1 MSFRFGR
8 LPIVLAVIAAV
19 GLTGCASI
27 FHKKKKTD
35 LSYQERPVDLLYATG
50 ADALDRG
57 SWGMA
62 VLYFKEVE
70 RQHPYS
76 EWARRAI
83 LMQAYAHY
91 QANQY
96 AEAVG
101 DADRFVSLYPGNAS
115 AVYAYYIKSVCYFEQ
130 ILDVGRDQA
139 STQQALAALNEV
151 IKRYPTTEY
160 AADARVKLDMVNDQ
174 LAGKELAIG
183 RWYEKNNQPFAAM
196 GRFKTVVDTYQT
208 TAQTPEALYRLVEV
222 DLQLGLL
229 GEAQKNAAVLGKN
242 FPGDP
247 WYIDAYKLMTAKGFK
262 PAVEPK
268 AKKSLLEK
276 WRIG

>member
-1 MSFRFGR
+1 
-8 LPIVLAVIAAV
+8 VAAAV
-19 GLTGCASI
+19 AVSGCASI

-35 LSYQERPVDLLYATG
+35 LSYQERPVNLLYVTG
-50 ADALDRG
+50 AQALDRG
-57 SWGMA
+57 NWNGA

-96 AEAVG
+96 TEAVA

-115 AVYAYYIKSVCYFEQ
+115 AVYAYYLKAVCYFEQ

-139 STQQALAALNEV
+139 ATEQALAALTEV
-151 IKRYPTTEY
+151 VRRYPNSEY
-160 AADARVKLDMVNDQ
+160 AQDARIKIDMVNDQ
-174 LAGKELAIG
+174 LAGKEMSIG
-183 RWYEKNNQPFAAM
+183 RYYERNNQPFAAM
-196 GRFKTVVDTYQT
+196 GRFKKVVDSYQT
-208 TAQTPEALYRLVEV
+208 TSQTPEALFRLVEV
-222 DLQLGLL
+222 DLQLGLVQ
-229 GEAQKNAAVLGKN
+229 EAQKNAAVLGKN
-242 FPGDP
+242 FPGDR
-247 WYIDAYKLMTAKGFK
+247 WYVAAYKLMTAKGFK

-276 WRIG
+276 IHIG

>member
-1 MSFRFGR
+1 VNLRFGR
-8 LPIVLAVIAAV
+8 LPVILAVISAV
-19 GLTGCASI
+19 ALSGCALL
-27 FHKKKKTD
+27 HKKKKTD
-35 LSYQERPVDLLYATG
+35 LSYQERPVDLLYVTG
-50 ADALDRG
+50 ASALDRG
-57 SWGMA
+57 NWNGA

-96 AEAVG
+96 TEAVA
-101 DADRFVSLYPGNAS
+101 DADRFISLYPGNAS

-130 ILDVGRDQA
+130 ILDVERDQA
-139 STQQALAALNEV
+139 STQQALAALTDV
-151 IKRYPTTEY
+151 VRRYPNTEY
-160 AADARVKLDMVNDQ
+160 AQDARIKLDMVNDQ

-196 GRFKTVVDTYQT
+196 GRFKTVIDTYQT

-222 DLQLGLL
+222 DLQLGLIE
-229 GEAQKNAAVLGKN
+229 EAQKNAAVLGKN

-247 WYIDAYKLMTAKGFK
+247 WYIDAYKLMTSKGFK

-268 AKKSLLEK
+268 AKRGLLEK
-276 WRIG
+276 LRIG